1 MLYILRYFEEKRI
14 IWKKKKLNSKVD
26 LDAYRR
32 HIIESFLRK
41 VTFNPDLLAIPLDMI
56 S

>member
-14 IWKKKKLNSKVD
+14 IWKKKLNSKVD